1 MREARSVL
9 VADDRPSDMALIV
22 GTLTRRGYTVI
33 TATDGKEAI
42 RAHAWHPG
50 KIDLLVTDVDMAP
63 MNGFELATLLIV
75 AQSDL
80 RVLFV
85 SSHVGEDVLRRKQ
98 DIPNELVLP
107 RPFTSDELLFKV
119 GEALHDHS
127 PSRSGDSGLG
137 VGLRDRVSRFW
148 AVAADRFAKNLLL
161 RAHGGLGHG

>member
-1 MREARSVL
+1 MHGSRSIL
-9 VADDRPSDMALIV
+9 VANDRPSDMPLIV

-42 RAHAWHPG
+42 RAHARHPG

-63 MNGFELATLLIV
+63 MNGCELATLLIT

-85 SSHVGEDVLRRKQ
+85 SSHVGGEVLRRKQ
-98 DIPNELVLP
+98 DIPGELVLP
-107 RPFTSDELLFKV
+107 KPFTSDELLSKV

-127 PSRSGDSGLG
+127 PSRSGDSGVG
-137 VGLRDRVSRFW
+137 VGLRDRVSKFW
-148 AVAADRFAKNLLL
+148 AVASDRLAKNLLV

>member
-1 MREARSVL
+1 MHGSRSIL
-9 VADDRPSDMALIV
+9 VANDRPSDMPLIV

-63 MNGFELATLLIV
+63 MNGCELATLLIV

-85 SSHVGEDVLRRKQ
+85 SSHVGGEVLRRKKH
-98 DIPNELVLP
+98 ILGELFLP
-107 RPFTSDELLFKV
+107 KPFTSDQLLCKV
-119 GEALHDHS
+119 REALHNQ
-127 PSRSGDSGLG
+127 PRSRPGQSRHGMGW
-137 VGLRDRVSRFW
+137 RAMVSRFW
-148 AVAADRFAKNLLL
+148 VFGAERVAKHMLVFG
-161 RAHGGLGHG
+161 HGGHSHG

>member
-1 MREARSVL
+1 MGEARSVL
-9 VADDRPSDMALIV
+9 VADDRPSDFALIV

-63 MNGFELATLLIV
+63 MNGCELATLLIT

-85 SSHVGEDVLRRKQ
+85 SSHVSGEVLRRKQ
-98 DIPNELVLP
+98 DIPSERLLP
-107 RPFTSDELLFKV
+107 KPFTSDELLSKV
-119 GEALHDHS
+119 GEALHDQPLNRPGHT
-127 PSRSGDSGLG
+127 GLG
-137 VGLRDRVSRFW
+137 VGWRAMVSRFW
-148 AVAADRFAKNLLL
+148 AFAAERLAC
-161 RAHGGLGHG
+161 